1 MPKVKNKVIVL
12 TRDELGG
19 KMMKEFAALR
29 AETYSYITDIND
41 EDKKAKGTIKCL
53 KKEILYLKIIKPL
66 KLKTK

>member
-29 AETYSYITDIND
+29 AETYITDSND

-66 KLKTK
+66 NLKTK